1 MNLNE
6 KAETGT
12 SASPSNRR
20 EPDEEFSV
28 APRFGVRSKAEL
40 GPPAPNCFKI
50 PVQAFA
56 SPTIRSH
63 LIGFLAD

>member
-28 APRFGVRSKAEL
+28 APRFGVR
-40 GPPAPNCFKI
+40 
-50 PVQAFA
+50 
-56 SPTIRSH
+56 
-63 LIGFLAD
+63 